1 MWLHVFLYLA
11 VLLLGVALRISH
23 VRGQAL
29 QARLRQARRQR
40 KEVMDFLSLFSTSL
54 STVSDMERALELV
67 SHYLCD
73 VVDAESLCIFRVRDD
88 GASLQANAV
97 AGMFPPL
104 TRWANMVTAKDTYSR
119 DHLRREVITFGE
131 GVIGQVAQQQ
141 QGQLIG
147 DAAQLPELERLPRG
161 IVSLMAVP
169 MLVENR
175 LLGVVC
181 AVNCKQPGRHFTE
194 NDLRNLEH
202 LSYQAALATNL
213 IGIYAERSNQ
223 QRIFQELDLARQIQK
238 SLLPAEVPAFG
249 DFQIHAYSNSA
260 LEVGGDFYDFIR
272 MDDRRMMVVIADASG
287 KGVPACMIMAMCQSF
302 CRAYAERYAGLENFL
317 RDLNRHLYR
326 ESDRGHYVTMAVLV
340 VDQENGVCEY
350 ARAGHTEL
358 LVRMPNGITRIIK
371 PKGAALGL
379 LPAEFGSGFDTL
391 TFSCPPGTALMLF
404 TDGITEA
411 LSEDNQQFGLD
422 RLYDLWKEAPLP
434 PERMAGKVLA
444 ALKGFTGAAP
454 QTDDQTMLLISLPD
468 PAAAEPEP
476 GPAAD
481 GTEPRPVVPETA
493 PDAPPAP
500 AELPPAPEA
509 VPPLLPPADSATS
522 ELQTSAPTGN

>member
-11 VLLLGVALRISH
+11 VLLLGIALRLSH
-23 VRGQAL
+23 VRGQAIRE
-29 QARLRQARRQR
+29 RLRQARRQR

-54 STVSDMERALELV
+54 STVSDMEHALELV
-67 SHYLCD
+67 GNYLRD
-73 VVDAESLCIFRVRDD
+73 VVDAEALCIFRVRED
-88 GASLQANAV
+88 GNSLQATA
-97 AGMFPPL
+97 ASGMFPPL
-104 TRWANMVTAKDTYSR
+104 TRWSNMVTAKDTYSR

-141 QGQLIG
+141 QCQLVE
-147 DAAQLPELERLPRG
+147 DAALLPEHGRLPRN
-161 IVSLMAVP
+161 IVTLMAVP

-181 AVNCKQPGRHFTE
+181 AVNCKQPGRRF
-194 NDLRNLEH
+194 NAADLHNLEH

-223 QRIFQELDLARQIQK
+223 QRITQELDLARQIQK
-238 SLLPAEVPAFG
+238 SLLPAEIPAFG
-249 DFQIHAYSNSA
+249 DFKIHAFSRSA

-272 MDDRRMMVVIADASG
+272 MDDQRLMIVIADASG

-302 CRAYAERYAGLENFL
+302 CRAYAERYTGLENFL

-326 ESDRGHYVTMAVLV
+326 ESDRGHYVTMAVV
-340 VDQENGVCEY
+340 VIDRENGTCEY

-358 LVRMPNGITRIIK
+358 LVRLDSGVARIIK

-391 TFSCPPGTALMLF
+391 TFACPPGTDIMLF

-411 LSEDNQQFGLD
+411 LSEDNEQFGLE
-422 RLYDLWKEAPLP
+422 RLYDLWKRAPLP
-434 PERMAGKVLA
+434 PEQMAGNVLSEV
-444 ALKGFTGAAP
+444 KNFTGLAP
-454 QTDDQTMLLISLPD
+454 QTDDQTMLLVTL
-468 PAAAEPEP
+468 PAAPAPTAAE
-476 GPAAD
+476 AAD
-481 GTEPRPVVPETA
+481 TA
-493 PDAPPAP
+493 PPDAPAAP
-500 AELPPAPEA
+500 ADTATA
-509 VPPLLPPADSATS
+509 VTAEQPSPL
-522 ELQTSAPTGN
+522 